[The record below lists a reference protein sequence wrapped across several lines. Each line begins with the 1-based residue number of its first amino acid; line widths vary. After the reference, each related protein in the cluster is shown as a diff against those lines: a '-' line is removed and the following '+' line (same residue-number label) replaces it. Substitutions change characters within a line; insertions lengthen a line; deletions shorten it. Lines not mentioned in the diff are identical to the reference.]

1 MEGKVMDRLISVR
14 AAFLAAFVILVAL
27 VTTTAQAPPPAFA
40 NFEAAQ
46 TNPIRLSPDGTR
58 LFAVNTAN
66 SSLSVFDVTT
76 PATPSLLAQ
85 IPVGLGPVSVNPLS
99 DNVAWVVNQ
108 ASNSVSIVSVSQ
120 GIVTNTIAN
129 LISEPMDVVFAGTNQ
144 AYVSVSRSNQI
155 AVFDTSTLA
164 RVSTIPVFGDNPR
177 ALAVSPNRST
187 VYAAFALAGN
197 ATTIIPSSI
206 APAQCGTPNATPPAP

>member
-155 AVFDTSTLA
+155 MVFNATTFA
-164 RVSTIPVFGDNPR
+164 PISTIPVFGDNPR
-177 ALAVSPNRST
+177 AMAVSPDKST
-187 VYAAFALAGN
+187 VYAAFALSGN
-197 ATTIIPSSI
+197 ATTLGPEKD
-206 APAQCGTPNATPPAP
+206 A